1 MKSRILLV
9 TSLLV
14 PGTLNWMIIAKERL
28 INSGQTV
35 LCELA
40 PVDPRSLIQGDYMA
54 LRYKVAEDARSAL
67 SAETYDGILV
77 LRLDENDVAQFQRL
91 DDGSPLADDEV
102 RIRFRRRHQN
112 TRRGMIRIGAESYFF
127 QEGRSDDFDKAKY
140 GELKVAPN
148 GESILVGL
156 QDAKLQRL

>member
-14 PGTLNWMIIAKERL
+14 LGTLNWMIIAKERL

-40 PVDPRSLIQGDYMA
+40 PVDPRSLMQGDYMI
-54 LRYKVAEDARSAL
+54 LRFAIADDAAPHIS
-67 SAETYDGILV
+67 EKTFDGLLV

-91 DDGSPLADDEV
+91 DDGTPLAANEA
-102 RIRFRRRHQN
+102 RIRFRRRQN
-112 TRRGMIRIGAESYFF
+112 SFRRGTIRIGAESYFF
-127 QEGRSDDFDKAKY
+127 QEGRADDFDQAKY
-140 GELKVAPN
+140 GELKVSPN
-148 GESILVGL
+148 GECILIGL
-156 QDAKLQRL
+156 RDAKLQRL